1 MELLLSPGA
10 FLQRNLIKESSH
22 FPFDYVIHQISGD
35 IKCVSV
41 GECSVP
47 CII

>member
-1 MELLLSPGA
+1 MELLLSLGA
-10 FLQRNLIKESSH
+10 FLQRNLVEESSH

-35 IKCVSV
+35 TKSVSV